1 VSGEAPH
8 GAVFLTGATGFIG
21 RHLLRAL
28 LAEERPVTALCR
40 NPGAAGDL
48 AHPLLSIVP
57 GVMEDVSSWRSHLA
71 RGMTVYHL
79 AAVRSFPGVPPDR
92 FHAVNVEATQALGR
106 AALEAG
112 VGRFV
117 YVSSALAYGPSGGR
131 RRTER
136 DPFTGDAPASRY
148 LQSRVR
154 ALGEMKVLASA
165 GLPLVAACPS
175 IVYGPDHPLHP
186 NLLTSHMRRLL
197 RFRVDMLIGSGG
209 NRRSLVFVE
218 DVVRGLLLVE
228 RFGGPG
234 ESYILS
240 GEDVSH
246 REFDRL
252 VLGLAGK
259 TMLLA
264 VSFPRSLALPAARLA
279 DRLRRYDRESGYA
292 SALEVLGAEWCYD
305 SGKARA
311 QLGYAPLSLAEG
323 IGRTL
328 RWLGGEPA
336 ATGKD

>member
-1 VSGEAPH
+1 VSGEAPP

-28 LAEERPVTALCR
+28 LAEGRPITALCR
-40 NPGAAGDL
+40 NPRAVGDL
-48 AHPLLSIVP
+48 VHPLLSIVP
-57 GVMEDVSSWRSHLA
+57 GAMEDASSWQPHFVA
-71 RGMTVYHL
+71 GMTVYHL
-79 AAVRSFPGVPPDR
+79 AAVRAFPGISPER
-92 FHAVNVEATQALGR
+92 FRAVNVEATRALGR

-131 RRTER
+131 RRTE
-136 DPFTGDAPASRY
+136 GDALASDTSGNRY

-165 GLPLVAACPS
+165 GLPVVTACPS

-197 RFRVDMLIGSGG
+197 RFRTDVLVGG
-209 NRRSLVFVE
+209 GGKKRSLAFVG
-218 DVVRGLLLVE
+218 DVVRGLLLAE
-228 RFGGPG
+228 RFGVPG

-246 REFDRL
+246 RELDRL
-252 VLGLAGK
+252 FLELAGLE
-259 TMLLA
+259 MRFSSCL
-264 VSFPRSLALPAARLA
+264 PMPLALSAARLA
-279 DRLRRYDRESGYA
+279 DRLRGFDGGAGYA

-305 SGKARA
+305 SGKAAERF
-311 QLGYAPLSLAEG
+311 GYAPISLAEG

-328 RWLGGEPA
+328 RWLGGA
-336 ATGKD
+336 AARKD